1 LDIPSRQVL
10 KVSFLTFFLS
20 IIISA
25 LFRLTRATML
35 FGISLCVLLVVVF
48 IGIVFDLIGTATTAA
63 QERPFHAMATDR
75 IPGARKAIELVR
87 RADQVAS
94 FCNDLV
100 GDICGTVSGSI
111 SAALIIDV
119 VTRYDLSRV
128 EDIVS
133 MVTVGLVAA
142 LTVGGKALGKTFA
155 IRKANQIVWNVARI
169 LEKGEKFLGRGDT
182 KKRVGRGKKRRS

>member
-1 LDIPSRQVL
+1 MDIPSRQVL